1 MIPPALALFAIE
13 AGVRLGRKINEV
25 LVDETAQRPLL
36 MPLGDLFGSVTEAE
50 AMHFFAVE
58 QPELIAPNGT
68 CFALR
73 NNRPKLILVYRAM
86 RGVEGQFG
94 APVVD
99 VNAKRR
105 EIVGHLSALDQFD
118 QKFEAGNPARRILG
132 TVVEIGVD
140 YFAAHPEAMGRDSSA
155 RKIVHAFVSGL
166 QETDFAEGSARDI
179 LGDLLGSALRTVG
192 ENAALID
199 DDRRLAVLLGGVTGA
214 VAEDLKNAVKTED
227 EVARHQLFRR
237 VGTSLLRGT
246 TSAFVGE
253 IGLFMP
259 ETGVAKALVQGT
271 LTQVLKGIE
280 GQEDLFTNDTLEL
293 IVKSALRATSE
304 NATLLSDTQGLQELI
319 QRTTGVLADRQWDT
333 LFSSAT
339 AGAVLHEVLE
349 VTRENVETLIKPGQ
363 PQTQFLAQA
372 LSAMAGSLSS
382 KLAGG
387 GSIQDLLSRRQVL
400 DLTRL
405 VLNEVARSPELML
418 GDAKGD
424 PKQTVLAQVIGSVA
438 KALGDDP
445 TLVTHGQGVI
455 QITEIAL
462 RVALNNAD
470 TLIDT
475 SKLNPSTNRLY
486 KILRDVV
493 ITLSTEKD
501 PRKLLTRPVFLDVV
515 GRVLPLISS
524 NVAALD
530 KSPKIIGEVIAGV
543 LALSRGELEGRIDG
557 ANLGFLIE
565 EVLRRVV
572 WDKLDMADAVK
583 LRDTALLILQT
594 A

>member
-58 QPELIAPNGT
+58 QPALIAPNGS

-86 RGVEGQFG
+86 RGVEGQLN

-99 VNAKRR
+99 VDAKRR
-105 EIVGHLSALDQFD
+105 EIVGQLSALDQFD

-192 ENAALID
+192 EHAALID
-199 DDRRLAVLLGGVTGA
+199 DDRRLTVLLGGVTAA
-214 VAEDLKNAVKTED
+214 VADDLKNAVKTED

-237 VGTSLLRGT
+237 VGTSLIRGT

-259 ETGVAKALVQGT
+259 ETGAAKALVQDT
-271 LTQVLKGIE
+271 LTHVLRGIE

-319 QRTTGVLADRQWDT
+319 RRTTGVLADRQWDL

-372 LSAMAGSLSS
+372 LAAMAGSLSS

-400 DLTRL
+400 DLTKL
-405 VLNEVARSPELML
+405 VLNEVARSPELLL
-418 GDAKGD
+418 GDGQGE

-445 TLVTHGQGVI
+445 TLITQGQGVI
-455 QITEIAL
+455 RITEVAL

-470 TLIDT
+470 LLIDT
-475 SKLNPSTNRLY
+475 SKLSPATNRLY

-493 ITLSTEKD
+493 VTLSNEKD

-515 GRVLPLISS
+515 ERVLPLIAS

-530 KSPKIIGEVIAGV
+530 KSPKIMGDVITSV
-543 LALSRGELEGRIDG
+543 LALARGELSGRIDG
-557 ANLGFLIE
+557 ANLGRLIE
-565 EVLRRVV
+565 GILHRVI
-572 WDKLDMADAVK
+572 WETLDLSDAVK
-583 LRDTALLILQT
+583 LREAAVSILQ
-594 A
+594 AV